1 MYRRSKKY
9 QLLRAR
15 IAASVAARERKRIQA
30 ASDDD
35 FELDLPELRKKI
47 ENTESLNIL
56 STLYLVPNVL
66 AELVP
71 FRQGWVCKVGCL
83 PDHPQSFHDRCGAD
97 ISFCRKRNNLI
108 KA

>member
-9 QLLRAR
+9 QQLRAR

-30 ASDDD
+30 APEGD
-35 FELDLPELRKKI
+35 FELDLPDLRKN

-71 FRQGWVCKVGCL
+71 FRQGWMFK
-83 PDHPQSFHDRCGAD
+83 
-97 ISFCRKRNNLI
+97 I
-108 KA
+108 